1 MLAFDLCPAVAI
13 MCLASNYCSLS
24 FVTTVAR
31 IQWLVYICDSLAF
44 LLNSF
49 IEGFV
54 ADRASII
61 PGIPQWNLFD
71 FRALPQYIR
80 IWIQLADV
88 QLECFHR
95 AYVRICEKS
104 RNFKLFCSQLMTLV
118 WYQSLWNDIFN
129 FLPSANEVCK
139 GYVFTP
145 VCESFCSWGGQPQC
159 ILRYTPGRYTPPR
172 QTPPGS
178 NLLGR
183 KTSLGITPPTPYR
196 QADGYCCR
204 RYASYR
210 NAFLLSM

>member
-31 IQWLVYICDSLAF
+31 IQWLVYIYDSLAF

-49 IEGFV
+49 IEGFM

-61 PGIPQWNLFD
+61 PGILQWNLFD

-145 VCESFCSWGGQPQC
+145 VCESFCSWGGSAPVHTEMHPWQ
-159 ILRYTPGRYTPPR
+159 IYTP
-172 QTPPGS
+172 
-178 NLLGR
+178 
-183 KTSLGITPPTPYR
+183 
-196 QADGYCCR
+196 QADTPWQ
-204 RYASYR
+204 
-210 NAFLLSM
+210 